1 MTDFALN
8 QKVSEPD
15 GGTVEPASRP
25 NLDKGFNPLTMII
38 FFGILAAGLL
48 FVAYSIYADVD
59 ATGTKVTTYLPYIL
73 LMVALLIALGFEFV
87 NGFHDTANAVATVI
101 YTHSLPAEFAVMWS
115 GFFNFLGVLTSSGAV
130 AFGIVSLLPVEL
142 ILQVGSSA
150 GFAMVFALLIAAILW
165 NLGTWYFG
173 LPASS
178 SHTLIGS
185 IIGVGVVNALM
196 RGRDGTSGVDWSKA
210 TEIGYALLLSPLV
223 GFICAALLLLL
234 LKVIV
239 RNPALYAAPEGNK
252 VPPIWIRGLLI
263 LTCTGVSFA
272 HGSNDGQ
279 KGMGLIMLILIGTVP
294 TAYALNRALPDSQ
307 IAVFQQTS
315 DAASKVI
322 AAKGAGHSVI
332 GDPRPAVTQYVSQ
345 HRLTEG
351 TYPSL
356 AVLVKDVGDQVLKYG
371 SLNKVPSEVVGNTRN
386 DMYLTSEAIRF
397 LMKDKESDL
406 SKDEIATLN
415 KYKGSLDAATKFIP
429 NWVKIAVALALGL
442 GTMIGWKR
450 IVVTVGEKIGKT
462 HLTYAQGAA
471 AELVAAATIA
481 AADNFGLPVS
491 TTHVLSSGV
500 AGAMAA
506 NGSGLQVATIRNMAM
521 AWVLTLPIAIMLSGG
536 LYYIFAHLF

>member
-1 MTDFALN
+1 
-8 QKVSEPD
+8 
-15 GGTVEPASRP
+15 
-25 NLDKGFNPLTMII
+25 
-38 FFGILAAGLL
+38 
-48 FVAYSIYADVD
+48 
-59 ATGTKVTTYLPYIL
+59 
-73 LMVALLIALGFEFV
+73 
-87 NGFHDTANAVATVI
+87 
-101 YTHSLPAEFAVMWS
+101 
-115 GFFNFLGVLTSSGAV
+115 V

-150 GFAMVFALLIAAILW
+150 GFAMVFALLIAAIIW

-178 SHTLIGS
+178 SHTLVGS
-185 IIGVGVVNALM
+185 IIGVGITNALL

-223 GFICAALLLLL
+223 GFICAAALLLV
-234 LKVIV
+234 LKTLVKS
-239 RNPALYAAPEGNK
+239 PALYSAPEGNK
-252 VPPIWIRGLLI
+252 APPLWIRGLLI

-307 IAVFQQTS
+307 IAVFQKTS
-315 DAASKVI
+315 AAVSTVI
-322 AAKGAGHSVI
+322 AAKGAGHSII

-345 HRLTEG
+345 HQLTEG

-356 AVLVKDVGDQVLKYG
+356 SVLVKDIADQVQKYG
-371 SLNKVPSEVVGNTRN
+371 SLNKVPSELVGNTRN

-397 LMKDKESDL
+397 LMKDKASDL
-406 SKDEIATLN
+406 NQEEVSTLN
-415 KYKGSLDAATKFIP
+415 AYKKELDGATKFIP

-462 HLTYAQGAA
+462 HLTYAQGAS
-471 AELVAAATIA
+471 AELVAAATIF

-506 NGSGLQVATIRNMAM
+506 NGSGLQAATIRNMVM
-521 AWVLTLPIAIMLSGG
+521 AWVLTLPIAIVLSGS
-536 LYYIFAHLF
+536 LYFIFSHIF